1 MLLHLRMDLVYA
13 CFAIFLVAVIVGAA
27 LRLRGL
33 AGPRWRNEI

>member
-13 CFAIFLVAVIVGAA
+13 CFGIFLIAVIAGAA

-33 AGPRWRNEI
+33 AGARWRDEI